1 METITG
7 FDFFLT
13 TLLPPQF
20 SFLLKDPKTPKQL
33 LVKRRKGKSGHIKG
47 SGGSRA
53 NITHLVV
60 TTSFNLRR
68 SSVPIVFSKFSNYAG
83 LRFLFDS
90 CSINSAV

>member
-33 LVKRRKGKSGHIKG
+33 LVKGEREKVAT
-47 SGGSRA
+47 SRDQGA
-53 NITHLVV
+53 AGPTSHTSLVQHL
-60 TTSFNLRR
+60 L
-68 SSVPIVFSKFSNYAG
+68 I
-83 LRFLFDS
+83 
-90 CSINSAV
+90 